1 MTRVLVLNA
10 GSSSLKWSVLDAAT
24 EAVAVQGTESWAEQ
38 DPGRHAA
45 EARAVLRRLP
55 AVDAVG
61 HRVVHGGATF
71 REAVVV
77 DAGVR
82 MAIAELAALAPLH
95 NPAALAGIDAVAE
108 ASPALPQVAAFDTAF
123 HATMPEAAALY
134 PVPWDWTQR
143 FGLRRFGFHG
153 LSVLYAVRRA
163 RGLLGEVPRRL
174 VVCHLG
180 AGCSVTAVQEGRSI
194 DTSMGF
200 TPLEG
205 VMMATRSGSLD
216 PGLLLYLQQQGVS
229 VADLDDALNDRSGLL
244 GVSGVAGD
252 LRAVL
257 AAADGGDER
266 ARLAYAMF
274 IHGLVRMVGAM
285 VAVLGGVDALIFTG
299 GIGEH
304 SPRVRRDVAA
314 AFASAGLRLDAAA
327 NEAPTGDVDVAPG
340 DAAVRVLVVAARE
353 DLAVLRE
360 VTSPS
365 GVRSQPHLP
374 CSSLSD
380 TDREKESQL
389 L

>member
-71 REAVVV
+71 RAAVVV

-82 MAIAELAALAPLH
+82 TAIAELAALAPLH

-123 HATMPEAAALY
+123 HATMPEVAALY

-143 FGLRRFGFHG
+143 WGLRRFGFHG
-153 LSVLYAVRRA
+153 LSVMYAVRRA
-163 RGLLGEVPRRL
+163 RGLLGEVPPRL

-216 PGLLLYLQQQGVS
+216 PGLLLYLQRQGVS

-353 DLAVLRE
+353 DLAVLWE
-360 VTSPS
+360 VK
-365 GVRSQPHLP
+365 R
-374 CSSLSD
+374 
-380 TDREKESQL
+380 L
-389 L
+389 LELK